1 MSHSDGSTQ
10 PHSLDFDKEEATENS
25 KRFHFSN
32 GRDSHVSEAEAV
44 RQIRWAWHLS
54 PAPLHRLPSW
64 SEDSQGVLAAVTAA
78 GGRVAWPFWAV
89 PSPVTGSGALVLGE
103 GSLWILWINKHG
115 KVIKPLQYQSS
126 VAPGTVAR
134 VEPNIKWFGNTRVI
148 KQSSLQKFQE
158 EMETVMKDPYRVVMK
173 QRKLPMS
180 LFYDRIKP
188 HASRVHILD
197 TETFETTFGPKS
209 QRKRPTLSASDVQSL
224 VENAE
229 ASSGSYDQSKDRDLV
244 TEDTGVREEA
254 QEEIYKK
261 GQSKRI
267 WGELYKVIDSS
278 DVVVQVL
285 DARDPMGTRSP
296 HVESYLKKEKH
307 WKHLIFVLN
316 KCDLVPTWATKRWVA
331 VLSQEYPT
339 LAFHAS
345 LTNPFGKGA
354 FIQLLRQFGKLHSD
368 KKQISVGFIGYPNV
382 GKSSVINTLRSKKVC
397 NVAPIAGETKVWQYI
412 TLMRRIFLIDC
423 PGVVYPS
430 GDTETDIVLKGVV
443 QVEKIKS
450 PEDHISAV
458 LERAKPEYIRK
469 TYKIDSWKD
478 TEDFLEKLAS
488 RTGKLLKGG
497 EPDLQTVSKMVL
509 NDWQRGRIPF
519 FVKPPNAETG
529 PQPPALEVA
538 VTSSQ
543 DNNEEKIS
551 ESVAPSMEPAEEK
564 NNTDTEIKQLM
575 SHVRQNFGRINVAP
589 QFSEEDLVP
598 VDVPGFD
605 ETDSDSAAEEEQEEE
620 KEEKE
625 QHQDVAEEESQLAV
639 PGAREGSKAV
649 LKALEEKIAKYKKFL
664 DKAKAKRF
672 SAIRIPKQ
680 LTEKVLAKSMQ
691 TSEEPKETEDRGSTE
706 KKRKRKVEEED
717 DDDDHLGKQPC
728 KKLTSKERRRAERQ
742 QRSKKVGVRYYET
755 HNVKNKNKNKK
766 KTGLEEQRSKHKKYK
781 HKQ

>member
-1 MSHSDGSTQ
+1 
-10 PHSLDFDKEEATENS
+10 
-25 KRFHFSN
+25 R
-32 GRDSHVSEAEAV
+32 
-44 RQIRWAWHLS
+44 
-54 PAPLHRLPSW
+54 
-64 SEDSQGVLAAVTAA
+64 
-78 GGRVAWPFWAV
+78 
-89 PSPVTGSGALVLGE
+89 
-103 GSLWILWINKHG
+103 NKHG
-115 KVIKPLQYQSS
+115 KVIKPLQYQST

-188 HASRVHILD
+188 HTSRVHILD

-209 QRKRPTLSASDVQSL
+209 QRKRPNLSASDVQSL

-229 ASSGSYDQSKDRDLV
+229 ASSESYDQGKDRDLV
-244 TEDTGVREEA
+244 TEDTGVRDEA

-458 LERAKPEYIRK
+458 LERAKPEYIRR
-469 TYKIDSWKD
+469 TYKIESWED
-478 TEDFLEKLAS
+478 TEDFLEKLAA

-497 EPDLQTVSKMVL
+497 EPDIQNVSKMVL

-519 FVKPPNAETG
+519 FVKPPNAEPA
-529 PQPPALEVA
+529 PQAPALEAA
-538 VTSSQ
+538 VTPNQ
-543 DNNEEKIS
+543 DNDEEKIS
-551 ESVAPSMEPAEEK
+551 ESVASSVEPAEEK
-564 NNTDTEIKQLM
+564 SHTDTEIKQLM

-605 ETDSDSAAEEEQEEE
+605 ETDSDFSGEDEQEEE
-620 KEEKE
+620 KEENE
-625 QHQDVAEEESQLAV
+625 QHQDSVEEGSQSAV
-639 PGAREGSKAV
+639 PGARESSKAV
-649 LKALEEKIAKYKKFL
+649 LQALEEKIAKYKKFL

-680 LTEKVLAKSMQ
+680 LSEKVFAKSVQ
-691 TSEEPKETEDRGSTE
+691 KSEEAKETEDRGSTE
-706 KKRKRKVEEED
+706 KKRKRKAEEEEEEE
-717 DDDDHLGKQPC
+717 PC

-766 KTGLEEQRSKHKKYK
+766 AGLEG
-781 HKQ
+781 

>member
-1 MSHSDGSTQ
+1 MRDRATIRRLNMYRQ
-10 PHSLDFDKEEATENS
+10 KE
-25 KRFHFSN
+25 R
-32 GRDSHVSEAEAV
+32 R
-44 RQIRWAWHLS
+44 
-54 PAPLHRLPSW
+54 
-64 SEDSQGVLAAVTAA
+64 
-78 GGRVAWPFWAV
+78 
-89 PSPVTGSGALVLGE
+89 
-103 GSLWILWINKHG
+103 NKHG
-115 KVIKPLQYQSS
+115 KVIKPLQYQST

-173 QRKLPMS
+173 QSKLPMS
-180 LFYDRIKP
+180 LFHDRIKP
-188 HASRVHILD
+188 HTSRVHILD
-197 TETFETTFGPKS
+197 TETFETTFGPKA
-209 QRKRPTLSASDVQSL
+209 QRKRPNLTASDVQSL
-224 VENAE
+224 LENAE
-229 ASSGSYDQSKDRDLV
+229 ASSECYDQGKDRDLV
-244 TEDTGVREEA
+244 TEDTGVRDEA
-254 QEEIYKK
+254 QEEIFKK

-430 GDTETDIVLKGVV
+430 GDSETDIILKGVV

-469 TYKIDSWKD
+469 TYKIDFWED

-488 RTGKLLKGG
+488 RTGKLLK
-497 EPDLQTVSKMVL
+497 PPVL
-509 NDWQRGRIPF
+509 EG
-519 FVKPPNAETG
+519 
-529 PQPPALEVA
+529 A

-543 DNNEEKIS
+543 PNNEKEVS
-551 ESVAPSMEPAEEK
+551 ESVASSMEPTEEK
-564 NNTDTEIKQLM
+564 KNTDNEMKQLM
-575 SHVRQNFGRINVAP
+575 ANVRQNFGRINVAP

-598 VDVPGFD
+598 VDMPGFD
-605 ETDSDSAAEEEQEEE
+605 ETDSDCPEEGEQEED
-620 KEEKE
+620 EEENE
-625 QHQDVAEEESQLAV
+625 QHQDSVEEESQPTV
-639 PGAREGSKAV
+639 PSARESSKAV
-649 LKALEEKIAKYKKFL
+649 LQALEEKIAKCKKFL

-680 LTEKVLAKSMQ
+680 LSEKVFAKSMQ
-691 TSEEPKETEDRGSTE
+691 KAEETKENEEKGGTV
-706 KKRKRKVEEED
+706 KKRKRNMEKED
-717 DDDDHLGKQPC
+717 DEDHLGKQPC

-755 HNVKNKNKNKK
+755 HNVKNKNKNKRK
-766 KTGLEEQRSKHKKYK
+766 SGSEAQRSKHKKHK

>member
-1 MSHSDGSTQ
+1 MVKPQYKGRSTINPSRASTNPDRVDG
-10 PHSLDFDKEEATENS
+10 
-25 KRFHFSN
+25 
-32 GRDSHVSEAEAV
+32 
-44 RQIRWAWHLS
+44 
-54 PAPLHRLPSW
+54 
-64 SEDSQGVLAAVTAA
+64 A
-78 GGRVAWPFWAV
+78 GGNNMRDRA
-89 PSPVTGSGALVLGE
+89 TIRRLNMYRQKE
-103 GSLWILWINKHG
+103 RRNKRG
-115 KVIKPLQYQSS
+115 KVIKPLQYQST

-158 EMETVMKDPYRVVMK
+158 EMETVMKDPYKVVMK
-173 QRKLPMS
+173 QTKLPMS
-180 LFYDRIKP
+180 LFHDRIKP
-188 HASRVHILD
+188 HNSRVHILD
-197 TETFETTFGPKS
+197 TETFETTFGPKA
-209 QRKRPTLSASDVQSL
+209 QRKRPNLSASDVQSL
-224 VENAE
+224 LENAE
-229 ASSGSYDQSKDRDLV
+229 ASTESYDQGKDRDLV
-244 TEDTGVREEA
+244 TEDTGVRDEA
-254 QEEIYKK
+254 QEDIYKK

-296 HVESYLKKEKH
+296 HVESFLKKEKH

-430 GDTETDIVLKGVV
+430 GDSETDIVLKGVV

-469 TYKIDSWKD
+469 TYKIDSWND
-478 TEDFLEKLAS
+478 AEDFLEKLAS

-497 EPDLQTVSKMVL
+497 EPDVQTVSKMVL

-529 PQPPALEVA
+529 PQPPALEGA
-538 VTSSQ
+538 MTSSQ
-543 DNNEEKIS
+543 DNDKPEIS
-551 ESVAPSMEPAEEK
+551 ELAASSVEPVEEK
-564 NNTDTEIKQLM
+564 NNTDNEIKQLM

-605 ETDSDSAAEEEQEEE
+605 ETDSDSPAEEEEEE
-620 KEEKE
+620 ENE
-625 QHQDVAEEESQLAV
+625 QHQDLVENESQVAV
-639 PGAREGSKAV
+639 QGAKESSKAV
-649 LKALEEKIAKYKKFL
+649 LKALEEKIAKCKKFL
-664 DKAKAKRF
+664 DRAKAKRF

-680 LTEKVLAKSMQ
+680 LSEKVFAKSMQ
-691 TSEEPKETEDRGSTE
+691 KCEEHKENEGRGSTE
-706 KKRKRKVEEED
+706 NKRKRKAEEED
-717 DDDDHLGKQPC
+717 DDHLAEQPC

-766 KTGLEEQRSKHKKYK
+766 KSGLEAQRSKHKKYK

>member
-1 MSHSDGSTQ
+1 MVKPQYKGRCSINPSRASTN
-10 PHSLDFDKEEATENS
+10 PD
-25 KRFHFSN
+25 RV
-32 GRDSHVSEAEAV
+32 G
-44 RQIRWAWHLS
+44 
-54 PAPLHRLPSW
+54 
-64 SEDSQGVLAAVTAA
+64 GA
-78 GGRVAWPFWAV
+78 GGNNMRDRA
-89 PSPVTGSGALVLGE
+89 TIRRLNMYRQKE
-103 GSLWILWINKHG
+103 RRNKHG
-115 KVIKPLQYQSS
+115 KVIKPLQFQST

-188 HASRVHILD
+188 HTSRVHILD

-209 QRKRPTLSASDVQSL
+209 QRKRPTLSASDVQAL

-229 ASSGSYDQSKDRDLV
+229 ASSESYDQDKDRDLV
-244 TEDTGVREEA
+244 TEDTGVRDEA
-254 QEEIYKK
+254 QEEIFKK
-261 GQSKRI
+261 GQSRRI

-458 LERAKPEYIRK
+458 LERAKAEYIRK

-478 TEDFLEKLAS
+478 TEDFLEKLAA

-519 FVKPPNAETG
+519 FVKPPNAEPG
-529 PQPPALEVA
+529 EPGSQPPALEETQ

-543 DNNEEKIS
+543 DNTEEKVS
-551 ESVAPSMEPAEEK
+551 ESVASGVEPEER
-564 NNTDTEIKQLM
+564 NSTDTEIRQLM

-605 ETDSDSAAEEEQEEE
+605 ETDSDSCGEEEQEEE
-620 KEEKE
+620 KENE
-625 QHQDVAEEESQLAV
+625 QHQDAGEEESQVAA
-639 PGAREGSKAV
+639 PSARESSKAV
-649 LKALEEKIAKYKKFL
+649 LKALEDKIAKYKKFL

-672 SAIRIPKQ
+672 SAIRIPKG
-680 LTEKVLAKSMQ
+680 LSDKVFAKSMQ
-691 TSEEPKETEDRGSTE
+691 KAEEPKEAEDRGSTE
-706 KKRKRKVEEED
+706 KKRKRKAEEGGD
-717 DDDDHLGKQPC
+717 DDDDQLGKQPC

>member
-1 MSHSDGSTQ
+1 
-10 PHSLDFDKEEATENS
+10 
-25 KRFHFSN
+25 
-32 GRDSHVSEAEAV
+32 
-44 RQIRWAWHLS
+44 
-54 PAPLHRLPSW
+54 
-64 SEDSQGVLAAVTAA
+64 
-78 GGRVAWPFWAV
+78 
-89 PSPVTGSGALVLGE
+89 
-103 GSLWILWINKHG
+103 NKYG
-115 KVIKPLQYQSS
+115 KVIKPLQYQST

-188 HASRVHILD
+188 HTSRVHILD

-209 QRKRPTLSASDVQSL
+209 QRKRPNLSASDVQSL

-229 ASSGSYDQSKDRDLV
+229 ASSGSYDQGKDRDLV
-244 TEDTGVREEA
+244 TEDTGVRDEA

-458 LERAKPEYIRK
+458 LERAKPEYLRK

-529 PQPPALEVA
+529 PQPPVLEVA
-538 VTSSQ
+538 MTSSQ
-543 DNNEEKIS
+543 DNNEKIS
-551 ESVAPSMEPAEEK
+551 ESVASSVEPAEEK

-589 QFSEEDLVP
+589 QFSEEDLIP

-605 ETDSDSAAEEEQEEE
+605 ETDSDSSGEEEQEEE
-620 KEEKE
+620 KEENE
-625 QHQDVAEEESQLAV
+625 QHQDSVEGESQLAV
-639 PGAREGSKAV
+639 PGAKESSKAV

-680 LTEKVLAKSMQ
+680 LSEKLFAKSMQ
-691 TSEEPKETEDRGSTE
+691 KSKEPKETEDRGSTA
-706 KKRKRKVEEED
+706 KKRKRKAEVEDD

-766 KTGLEEQRSKHKKYK
+766 KTGLEGQRSKDKKYK

>member
-1 MSHSDGSTQ
+1 RC
-10 PHSLDFDKEEATENS
+10 L
-25 KRFHFSN
+25 
-32 GRDSHVSEAEAV
+32 VSADRV
-44 RQIRWAWHLS
+44 
-54 PAPLHRLPSW
+54 
-64 SEDSQGVLAAVTAA
+64 GGA
-78 GGRVAWPFWAV
+78 GGNNMRDRA
-89 PSPVTGSGALVLGE
+89 TIRRLNMYRQKE
-103 GSLWILWINKHG
+103 RRNKHG
-115 KVIKPLQYQSS
+115 KVIKPLQYQST

-188 HASRVHILD
+188 HTSRVHILD

-209 QRKRPTLSASDVQSL
+209 QRKRPNLSASDVQSL

-229 ASSGSYDQSKDRDLV
+229 ASSGAYDQGKDRDLV
-244 TEDTGVREEA
+244 TEDTGVRDEA

-469 TYKIDSWKD
+469 TYKIESWKD

-529 PQPPALEVA
+529 PQPPTLEVA
-538 VTSSQ
+538 MTSSQ
-543 DNNEEKIS
+543 DNNEEKIA
-551 ESVAPSMEPAEEK
+551 ESVTSSVEPAEEK

-598 VDVPGFD
+598 VDVPGFE
-605 ETDSDSAAEEEQEEE
+605 ETDNDSSGEEEQEEE
-620 KEEKE
+620 KEENE
-625 QHQDVAEEESQLAV
+625 QHQDSVEEESQLAV
-639 PGAREGSKAV
+639 PGARESSKAV

-680 LTEKVLAKSMQ
+680 LSEKVFAKSMQ
-691 TSEEPKETEDRGSTE
+691 KSEEPKETEDRGSTE
-706 KKRKRKVEEED
+706 KRKRKAED
-717 DDDDHLGKQPC
+717 DDDDLLGKQPC

>member
-1 MSHSDGSTQ
+1 MVKPRYKGRSTI
-10 PHSLDFDKEEATENS
+10 N
-25 KRFHFSN
+25 
-32 GRDSHVSEAEAV
+32 
-44 RQIRWAWHLS
+44 
-54 PAPLHRLPSW
+54 PSRA
-64 SEDSQGVLAAVTAA
+64 STNPDRVEGA
-78 GGRVAWPFWAV
+78 GGNNMRDRA
-89 PSPVTGSGALVLGE
+89 TIRRLNMYRQKE
-103 GSLWILWINKHG
+103 RRNKRG
-115 KVIKPLQYQSS
+115 KVIKPLQYQST

-188 HASRVHILD
+188 HTSRVHILD

-209 QRKRPTLSASDVQSL
+209 QRKRPNLSASDVQSL

-229 ASSGSYDQSKDRDLV
+229 ASSGAYDQGKDRDLV
-244 TEDTGVREEA
+244 TEDTGVRDEA
-254 QEEIYKK
+254 QEDIYRK

-469 TYKIDSWKD
+469 TYKVDNWKD
-478 TEDFLEKLAS
+478 TEDFLEKLAC

-529 PQPPALEVA
+529 PQPPALQVA
-538 VTSSQ
+538 VTSNQ
-543 DNNEEKIS
+543 DNNEEKVS
-551 ESVAPSMEPAEEK
+551 ESVASSVEPVEEK

-605 ETDSDSAAEEEQEEE
+605 ETDSESSGEEEQEEE
-620 KEEKE
+620 KEENE
-625 QHQDVAEEESQLAV
+625 QQQDSVQEGSQV
-639 PGAREGSKAV
+639 PIPGAKESSKAV

-680 LTEKVLAKSMQ
+680 LSEKVFAKSMQ
-691 TSEEPKETEDRGSTE
+691 KSEAPKETEDRGSTE
-706 KKRKRKVEEED
+706 KKRKRKAED
-717 DDDDHLGKQPC
+717 DDDDSKQPC

>member
-1 MSHSDGSTQ
+1 MVKPRYKGRCSINPSRASTN
-10 PHSLDFDKEEATENS
+10 PD
-25 KRFHFSN
+25 RI
-32 GRDSHVSEAEAV
+32 G
-44 RQIRWAWHLS
+44 
-54 PAPLHRLPSW
+54 
-64 SEDSQGVLAAVTAA
+64 GA
-78 GGRVAWPFWAV
+78 GGNNMRDRA
-89 PSPVTGSGALVLGE
+89 TIRRLNMYRQKE
-103 GSLWILWINKHG
+103 RRNKHG
-115 KVIKPLQYQSS
+115 KVIKPLQFQST

-180 LFYDRIKP
+180 LFHDRIKP
-188 HASRVHILD
+188 HTSRVHILD

-209 QRKRPTLSASDVQSL
+209 QRKRPTLSASDVQAL

-229 ASSGSYDQSKDRDLV
+229 ASSESYDQDKDRDLV
-244 TEDTGVREEA
+244 TEDTGVRDEA
-254 QEEIYKK
+254 QEEIFKK
-261 GQSKRI
+261 GQSRRI

-458 LERAKPEYIRK
+458 LERAKAEYIRK

-478 TEDFLEKLAS
+478 TEDFLEKLAA

-519 FVKPPNAETG
+519 FVKPPNAEPG
-529 PQPPALEVA
+529 EPGSQPPALEAA

-543 DNNEEKIS
+543 DNTEEKVS
-551 ESVAPSMEPAEEK
+551 ESMASGVEPEER
-564 NNTDTEIKQLM
+564 NNPDTEIRQLM

-605 ETDSDSAAEEEQEEE
+605 ETDSDSCGEEEQEEE
-620 KEEKE
+620 KEENE
-625 QHQDVAEEESQLAV
+625 QQQDAGEEESQVAA
-639 PGAREGSKAV
+639 PGARESSKAV
-649 LKALEEKIAKYKKFL
+649 LKALEDKIAKYKKFL

-672 SAIRIPKQ
+672 SAIRIPKG
-680 LTEKVLAKSMQ
+680 LSDKVFAKSMQ
-691 TSEEPKETEDRGSTE
+691 KAEESKETEDRGSTE
-706 KKRKRKVEEED
+706 KKRKRKAEEGGD
-717 DDDDHLGKQPC
+717 DDDQLGKQPC

>member
-1 MSHSDGSTQ
+1 MVKPRYKGRASLNPSRASTN
-10 PHSLDFDKEEATENS
+10 PD
-25 KRFHFSN
+25 R
-32 GRDSHVSEAEAV
+32 V
-44 RQIRWAWHLS
+44 
-54 PAPLHRLPSW
+54 
-64 SEDSQGVLAAVTAA
+64 QGA
-78 GGRVAWPFWAV
+78 GGTNMRDRA
-89 PSPVTGSGALVLGE
+89 TIRRLNMYRQKE
-103 GSLWILWINKHG
+103 RRNKRG
-115 KVIKPLQYQSS
+115 KVIKPLQYQST

-173 QRKLPMS
+173 QSKLPMS
-180 LFYDRIKP
+180 LFHDQIRP
-188 HASRVHILD
+188 HNSKVHILD

-209 QRKRPTLSASDVQSL
+209 QRKKPNLSAGDVQSL
-224 VENAE
+224 LETAE
-229 ASSGSYDQSKDRDLV
+229 ASAGTYIQGKDRDLV
-244 TEDTGVREEA
+244 TEDTGVRDEA

-285 DARDPMGTRSP
+285 DARDPLGTRSP
-296 HVESYLKKEKH
+296 HVESYLKKEKP

-345 LTNPFGKGA
+345 LTNSFGKGD
-354 FIQLLRQFGKLHSD
+354 FIQLLRQFGKLHMD

-478 TEDFLEKLAS
+478 TEDFLEKLAF

-497 EPDLQTVSKMVL
+497 EPDMPTVSKMVL

-519 FVKPPNAETG
+519 FVKPPNAEPG
-529 PQPPALEVA
+529 PQPPTSLEGAAAATQADEGEESTVPAALDVESA
-538 VTSSQ
+538 AGGESST
-543 DNNEEKIS
+543 NAK
-551 ESVAPSMEPAEEK
+551 M
-564 NNTDTEIKQLM
+564 KQLV
-575 SHVRQNFGRINVAP
+575 SQVQQNFGKINVAP
-589 QFSEEDLVP
+589 QFSREDLVP
-598 VDVPGFD
+598 VDVSDID
-605 ETDSDSAAEEEQEEE
+605 ETDCDSSAEGEEE
-620 KEEKE
+620 KP
-625 QHQDVAEEESQLAV
+625 QDLAEESNSPQESA
-639 PGAREGSKAV
+639 GGSSKAV
-649 LKALEEKIAKYKKFL
+649 VKALEEKIAKYKKFL

-672 SAIRIPKQ
+672 SAVRIPKGLSEQ
-680 LTEKVLAKSMQ
+680 VFAKSEQ
-691 TSEEPKETEDRGSTE
+691 KSEESKEEVRDRGCTKKG
-706 KKRKRKVEEED
+706 KKRKVQEEEEEEEEEED
-717 DDDDHLGKQPC
+717 LSTRQAKKPC

-755 HNVKNKNKNKK
+755 HNVKNKNRNRKK
-766 KTGLEEQRSKHKKYK
+766 RRNLEGQRAKHKKPK

>member
-1 MSHSDGSTQ
+1 MVKPRYKGRCSINPSRASTN
-10 PHSLDFDKEEATENS
+10 PD
-25 KRFHFSN
+25 
-32 GRDSHVSEAEAV
+32 
-44 RQIRWAWHLS
+44 
-54 PAPLHRLPSW
+54 
-64 SEDSQGVLAAVTAA
+64 
-78 GGRVAWPFWAV
+78 RV
-89 PSPVTGSGALVLGE
+89 GGE
-103 GSLWILWINKHG
+103 GGNNMRDRATIRRLNMYRQKERRNKRG
-115 KVIKPLQYQSS
+115 KVIKPLQYQST

-158 EMETVMKDPYRVVMK
+158 EMETVMKDPYRVIMK
-173 QRKLPMS
+173 QKKLPMS
-180 LFYDRIKP
+180 LFHDRIKP
-188 HASRVHILD
+188 HTSRVHILD
-197 TETFETTFGPKS
+197 TETFETTFGPKA

-229 ASSGSYDQSKDRDLV
+229 ASSESYDQGKDRDLV
-244 TEDTGVREEA
+244 TEDTGVRDEA
-254 QEEIYKK
+254 QEEIFKK

-296 HVESYLKKEKH
+296 HVESYLKKEKP

-316 KCDLVPTWATKRWVA
+316 KCDLIPTWATKRWVT

-397 NVAPIAGETKVWQYI
+397 SVAPIAGETKVWQYI

-430 GDTETDIVLKGVV
+430 GDSETDIVLKGVV

-450 PEDHISAV
+450 PEDHICAV
-458 LERAKPEYIRK
+458 LERAKEEYIRK
-469 TYKIDSWKD
+469 TYKIESWTD
-478 TEDFLEKLAS
+478 TEDFLEKLAA

-519 FVKPPNAETG
+519 FVMPPMAEAVAGQPG
-529 PQPPALEVA
+529 PQPPVLEAA

-543 DNNEEKIS
+543 GITEEKVSELVAPGVEAAEEGNNTNNEIR
-551 ESVAPSMEPAEEK
+551 
-564 NNTDTEIKQLM
+564 QLM
-575 SHVRQNFGRINVAP
+575 SHVRQNYGRINVAP

-605 ETDSDSAAEEEQEEE
+605 DTDHDSSGEEEQEEE
-620 KEEKE
+620 EEE
-625 QHQDVAEEESQLAV
+625 EEENEEHQDPGEEELQVA
-639 PGAREGSKAV
+639 PGVQESSKAI
-649 LKALEEKIAKYKKFL
+649 LKALEDKIAKYRKFL

-672 SAIRIPKQ
+672 SAIRIPKRLSDQ
-680 LTEKVLAKSMQ
+680 VFAKFMEKA
-691 TSEEPKETEDRGSTE
+691 EEPKETGDRGTE
-706 KKRKRKVEEED
+706 KKRKMREEDSD
-717 DDDDHLGKQPC
+717 DDDQLGKQPC
-728 KKLTSKERRRAERQ
+728 KKLTCKERRRAERQ

-766 KTGLEEQRSKHKKYK
+766 KTGLEGQRSKHKKYN

>member
-1 MSHSDGSTQ
+1 MVKPRYKGRSTI
-10 PHSLDFDKEEATENS
+10 N
-25 KRFHFSN
+25 
-32 GRDSHVSEAEAV
+32 
-44 RQIRWAWHLS
+44 
-54 PAPLHRLPSW
+54 PSRA
-64 SEDSQGVLAAVTAA
+64 STNPDRVGGA
-78 GGRVAWPFWAV
+78 GGNNMRDRA
-89 PSPVTGSGALVLGE
+89 TIRRLNMYRQKE
-103 GSLWILWINKHG
+103 RRNKRG
-115 KVIKPLQYQSS
+115 KVIKPLQYQST

-188 HASRVHILD
+188 HTSRVHILD
-197 TETFETTFGPKS
+197 TETFESTFGPKS
-209 QRKRPTLSASDVQSL
+209 QRKRPNLSASDVQSL

-229 ASSGSYDQSKDRDLV
+229 ASSGSYDQGKDRDLV
-244 TEDTGVREEA
+244 TEDTGVRDEA

-497 EPDLQTVSKMVL
+497 EPDMQTVSKMVL

-519 FVKPPNAETG
+519 FVKPPNAEPG
-529 PQPPALEVA
+529 PQPPVLEVA
-538 VTSSQ
+538 MTSSQ

-551 ESVAPSMEPAEEK
+551 ESVASSVEPAEEK
-564 NNTDTEIKQLM
+564 NNTDTEVKQLM

-605 ETDSDSAAEEEQEEE
+605 ETDSDSSGGEEQEEE
-620 KEEKE
+620 KEENE
-625 QHQDVAEEESQLAV
+625 QHQDSVEAESQLAV
-639 PGAREGSKAV
+639 PGGRESSKAV

-680 LTEKVLAKSMQ
+680 LSEKVFAKSIQ
-691 TSEEPKETEDRGSTE
+691 KSEEPKETVDRGSAE
-706 KKRKRKVEEED
+706 KKRKRKAEGED
-717 DDDDHLGKQPC
+717 DDDDDGLGKQPC
-728 KKLTSKERRRAERQ
+728 RKLTSKE
-742 QRSKKVGVRYYET
+742 
-755 HNVKNKNKNKK
+755 
-766 KTGLEEQRSKHKKYK
+766 
-781 HKQ
+781 

>member
-1 MSHSDGSTQ
+1 MVKPRYKGRSTI
-10 PHSLDFDKEEATENS
+10 N
-25 KRFHFSN
+25 
-32 GRDSHVSEAEAV
+32 
-44 RQIRWAWHLS
+44 
-54 PAPLHRLPSW
+54 PSRA
-64 SEDSQGVLAAVTAA
+64 STNPDRVGGA
-78 GGRVAWPFWAV
+78 GGNNMRDRA
-89 PSPVTGSGALVLGE
+89 TIRRLNMYRQKE
-103 GSLWILWINKHG
+103 RRNKHG
-115 KVIKPLQYQSS
+115 KVIKPLQYQST

-188 HASRVHILD
+188 HTSRVHILD

-209 QRKRPTLSASDVQSL
+209 QRKRPNLSASDVQSL

-229 ASSGSYDQSKDRDLV
+229 ASSGSYDQGKDRDLV
-244 TEDTGVREEA
+244 IEDTGVRDEA

-397 NVAPIAGETKVWQYI
+397 SVAPIAGETKVWQYI

-478 TEDFLEKLAS
+478 TEDFLEKLAC

-538 VTSSQ
+538 MTSSQ

-551 ESVAPSMEPAEEK
+551 VSVASSVEPAEEK

-575 SHVRQNFGRINVAP
+575 SRVRQNFGRINVAP

-605 ETDSDSAAEEEQEEE
+605 ETDNDSSGEEEQEEE
-620 KEEKE
+620 KEENE
-625 QHQDVAEEESQLAV
+625 QHQDSVEEESQLAV
-639 PGAREGSKAV
+639 PGARESSKAV

-680 LTEKVLAKSMQ
+680 LSEKVFAKSVQ
-691 TSEEPKETEDRGSTE
+691 KSEEPKETEDRGSTE
-706 KKRKRKVEEED
+706 KKRKRKGEEED
-717 DDDDHLGKQPC
+717 DDDLLGKQPC

>member
-1 MSHSDGSTQ
+1 MYRQ
-10 PHSLDFDKEEATENS
+10 KERRN
-25 KRFHFSN
+25 KR
-32 GRDSHVSEAEAV
+32 
-44 RQIRWAWHLS
+44 
-54 PAPLHRLPSW
+54 
-64 SEDSQGVLAAVTAA
+64 
-78 GGRVAWPFWAV
+78 
-89 PSPVTGSGALVLGE
+89 
-103 GSLWILWINKHG
+103 G
-115 KVIKPLQYQSS
+115 KVIKPLQYQST

-134 VEPNIKWFGNTRVI
+134 VEPNIKWFGNTRVV
-148 KQSSLQKFQE
+148 KQASLQKFQE

-173 QRKLPMS
+173 QSKLPMS
-180 LFYDRIKP
+180 LFHDRIKP
-188 HASRVHILD
+188 HTSRVHILD
-197 TETFETTFGPKS
+197 TETFETTFGPKA
-209 QRKRPTLSASDVQSL
+209 QRKRPNLAASDVQSL
-224 VENAE
+224 LENAE
-229 ASSGSYDQSKDRDLV
+229 ASSECYDQGKDRDLV
-244 TEDTGVREEA
+244 VEDTGVRDEA
-254 QEEIYKK
+254 QEEIFKK

-397 NVAPIAGETKVWQYI
+397 SVAPIAGETKVWQYI

-430 GDTETDIVLKGVV
+430 GDSETDIVLKGVV

-469 TYKIDSWKD
+469 TYKIDFWKD
-478 TEDFLEKLAS
+478 TEDFLEKLAA

-519 FVKPPNAETG
+519 FVKPPNAEAAAE
-529 PQPPALEVA
+529 PPASEGA
-538 VTSSQ
+538 MTSSQ
-543 DNNEEKIS
+543 FNNEKEIS
-551 ESVAPSMEPAEEK
+551 ESVASNVEPTEEK
-564 NNTDTEIKQLM
+564 KNADTEMKQLM
-575 SHVRQNFGRINVAP
+575 ANVRQNFGRINVAP
-589 QFSEEDLVP
+589 EFSEEDLIP

-605 ETDSDSAAEEEQEEE
+605 ETDSDAPEEEEQEEE
-620 KEEKE
+620 EEENE
-625 QHQDVAEEESQLAV
+625 QHQDSVEEESEPTVQS
-639 PGAREGSKAV
+639 ARESSKEV
-649 LKALEEKIAKYKKFL
+649 LQALEEKIAKCKKFL

-680 LTEKVLAKSMQ
+680 LSEKVFAKSVQ
-691 TSEEPKETEDRGSTE
+691 KAEETKEKEEKGGTV
-706 KKRKRKVEEED
+706 KKRKRNIEEED
-717 DDDDHLGKQPC
+717 DEDHSGKQPC

-766 KTGLEEQRSKHKKYK
+766 KSGSEAQRSKHKKYK

>member
-1 MSHSDGSTQ
+1 RIYMCS
-10 PHSLDFDKEEATENS
+10 
-25 KRFHFSN
+25 HFSL
-32 GRDSHVSEAEAV
+32 R
-44 RQIRWAWHLS
+44 
-54 PAPLHRLPSW
+54 
-64 SEDSQGVLAAVTAA
+64 
-78 GGRVAWPFWAV
+78 
-89 PSPVTGSGALVLGE
+89 
-103 GSLWILWINKHG
+103 NKHG
-115 KVIKPLQYQSS
+115 KVIKPLQYQST

-158 EMETVMKDPYRVVMK
+158 EMDTVMKDPYRVVMK

-188 HASRVHILD
+188 HTSRVHILD

-209 QRKRPTLSASDVQSL
+209 QRKRPNLSASDVQSL

-229 ASSGSYDQSKDRDLV
+229 ASSGAYDQGKDRDLV
-244 TEDTGVREEA
+244 TEDTGVRDEA
-254 QEEIYKK
+254 QEEIFKK

-450 PEDHISAV
+450 PEDHIGAV

-497 EPDLQTVSKMVL
+497 EPDVQTVSKMVL

-529 PQPPALEVA
+529 PQPPALEVDK
-538 VTSSQ
+538 TSSQ

-551 ESVAPSMEPAEEK
+551 ESVASSVEPAEEK
-564 NNTDTEIKQLM
+564 NNTDTEMKQLM
-575 SHVRQNFGRINVAP
+575 AHVRQNFGRINVAP

-598 VDVPGFD
+598 VDVPGFE
-605 ETDSDSAAEEEQEEE
+605 ETDNDSSGEEEQEEE
-620 KEEKE
+620 KEENE
-625 QHQDVAEEESQLAV
+625 QHQDSVEEESQLAV
-639 PGAREGSKAV
+639 PGARESSKAV
-649 LKALEEKIAKYKKFL
+649 LQALDEKIAKYKKFL

-680 LTEKVLAKSMQ
+680 LSEKVFAKSMQ
-691 TSEEPKETEDRGSTE
+691 KSEEPKEIENRGSTE
-706 KKRKRKVEEED
+706 KKRKRNAED
-717 DDDDHLGKQPC
+717 EGDGGDHLGKQPC